1 MFDPMDSKY
10 KSSKKYID
18 GCREWHRTHP
28 SPRARKSAKAL
39 YRVPGCRIYNPPLL
53 TDE

>member
-1 MFDPMDSKY
+1 MDPKY

-18 GCREWHRTHP
+18 RCKEWRRAHP
-28 SPRARKSAKAL
+28 MHRARKPSKAL
-39 YRVPGCRIYNPPLL
+39 YRGHGCRIYNPPLI

>member
-1 MFDPMDSKY
+1 MESKY

-18 GCREWHRTHP
+18 GCKEWHLTHP
-28 SPRARKSAKAL
+28 RPRARKPAKAL
-39 YRVPGCRIYNPPLL
+39 YRVHGCRIYNPPLI

>member
-1 MFDPMDSKY
+1 MDSKY

-18 GCREWHRTHP
+18 GCREWRRTHP

-39 YRVPGCRIYNPPLL
+39 CRVPGCRIYNPPPI